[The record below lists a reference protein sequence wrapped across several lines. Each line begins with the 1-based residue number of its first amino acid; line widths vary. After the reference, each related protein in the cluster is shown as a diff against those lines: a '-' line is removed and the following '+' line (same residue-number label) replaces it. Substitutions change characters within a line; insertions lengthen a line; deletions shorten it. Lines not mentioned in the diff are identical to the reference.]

1 MSPLIQIETVPI
13 KLEIKVTPA
22 KLEYA
27 KGTAD
32 LQISRNE
39 GGLQIK
45 SKAIQLNLDT
55 FQARDSMG
63 TPASVASSIKQYAQK
78 GQQAVYD
85 ATATYAQQGELLLK
99 TKIGEELVT
108 QFAADAM
115 MSDYKPNT
123 GIDFIPKT
131 GPDISWDKG
140 AMTIH
145 YEMDKLKFDWKINQN
160 HFEFTP
166 GNIEISVEQKP
177 DIVIKYLGGPVY
189 VPPSSDPN
197 YTPVDVKA

>member
-1 MSPLIQIETVPI
+1 MKPLIEIETVPI
-13 KLEIKVTPA
+13 QLEIKTTPA

-27 KGTAD
+27 RGTAD

-39 GGLQIK
+39 GGLHIE
-45 SKAIQLNLDT
+45 SKAIQLKLDT
-55 FQARDSMG
+55 FQARDSIG
-63 TPASVASSIKQYAQK
+63 APASVASSIKEYSQRGK
-78 GQQAVYD
+78 QAVYD

-108 QFAADAM
+108 RFAAETM
-115 MSDYKPNT
+115 MKDYKPNT

-140 AMTIH
+140 AMTIR
-145 YEMDKLKFDWKINQN
+145 YEMDKLNVDWRIDQA

-166 GNIEISVEQKP
+166 GNIEITVKQSP
-177 DIVIKYLGGPVY
+177 DITIKYLGGPIY

-197 YTPVDVKA
+197 YEPVDVKA